1 MNFINDKMRD
11 LTNSIKLGYY
21 DLLDVFKMVDEKKIW
36 NNYNDPHPN
45 EYAHDLIALNIFK
58 YLNK

>member
-1 MNFINDKMRD
+1 MRD